1 MNLRKS
7 QISHKFKRV
16 ARPILGFLEEAAMRR
31 PELAL
36 VQRHLLADLNV
47 VEFGTSIG
55 VVACNVLSEQ
65 SPNMRRGKSEPCS
78 RV

>member
-1 MNLRKS
+1 
-7 QISHKFKRV
+7 
-16 ARPILGFLEEAAMRR
+16 MRR